1 MYSRFAVAEDFSFL
15 SPALNNLSSD
25 IKSQL
30 TEVVYCWRDG
40 VESVSVVTESLDCL
54 SAILNGNVPT
64 EILEAKMY
72 PTTVQASQAYQYLP
86 RYGVD
91 LDSIGTDSLRLAT
104 GDEGRQD
111 VSAVAFKYNS
121 SGNLIERED
130 YWRDNT
136 GDQLGMLIDRYDAN
150 DNLIISKELDSV
162 VVEKSEFLG
171 SSELADKVKQI
182 ANEKGYITIFSNKVK
197 SKESHIRIRRPHV
210 MLAAHIEAMR
220 K

>member
-54 SAILNGNVPT
+54 GAILNGNVPT

-91 LDSIGTDSLRLAT
+91 LDSIGTDS
-104 GDEGRQD
+104 
-111 VSAVAFKYNS
+111 
-121 SGNLIERED
+121 
-130 YWRDNT
+130 
-136 GDQLGMLIDRYDAN
+136 
-150 DNLIISKELDSV
+150 LIISKELDSV